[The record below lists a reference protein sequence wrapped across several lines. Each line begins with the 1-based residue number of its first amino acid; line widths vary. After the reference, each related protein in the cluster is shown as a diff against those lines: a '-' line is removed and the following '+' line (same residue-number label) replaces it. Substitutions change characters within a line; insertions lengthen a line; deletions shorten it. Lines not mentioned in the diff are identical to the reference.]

1 MTLVDADHREEPGSF
16 HDPEPP
22 SPSPRFT
29 SSQSTKIAI
38 LLFLATC
45 ASTFLAGTGLGEV
58 TDETTLNDY
67 LWYGFSYSVPIML
80 ILLCH
85 EMGHFLTA
93 RWHGVPASPPFFI
106 PMPILGLFGTMG
118 AVILQPHGRG
128 DRRAIFD
135 IAIMGP
141 LAGLVVAI
149 PVAWLGVQQA
159 GLVEFDPSVGSITLQ
174 DPLLL
179 KWMVQ
184 AKFGVLP
191 PNHDVQLNPLL
202 FAGWAGLFLTGFN
215 LLPIGQF
222 DGGHLL
228 YCLLRKWAHPV
239 SYLIL
244 GLGVLNLVL
253 TQSPAYFLAIFLLLI
268 IGVKHPPTQND
279 AVPIGWG
286 RMVTGWLTLGLFFLC
301 FTPSPIT
308 IHTPEPFAD
317 PADAL
322 QPVNGAAVSIDVAP
336 SEAIFKS

>member
-1 MTLVDADHREEPGSF
+1 MTLVDADHRDEPIF
-16 HDPEPP
+16 YREPEFA
-22 SPSPRFT
+22 PSPRRAAP
-29 SSQSTKIAI
+29 SQSTKIAI
-38 LLFLATC
+38 ILFLATC
-45 ASTFLAGTGLGEV
+45 ASTFLAGTGIGKV
-58 TDETTLNDY
+58 TPETTLNDF
-67 LWYGFSYSVPIML
+67 LWYGLSYSVPIMA

-93 RWHGVPASPPFFI
+93 RAHGVPASPPFFI
-106 PMPILGLFGTMG
+106 PMPIVGLFGTMG

-159 GLVEFDPSVGSITLQ
+159 EIAEFDPGVGSITLH

-191 PNHDVQLNPLL
+191 PHHDVELNPLL

-222 DGGHLL
+222 DGGHIL
-228 YCLLRKWAHPV
+228 YCLVRRLAHPI
-239 SYLIL
+239 SYLVV

-253 TQSPAYFLAIFLLLI
+253 SQSPTYFLAIFLLFI

-279 AVPIGWG
+279 RVSIGWG
-286 RMVTGWLTLGLFFLC
+286 RTICGWLTLGLFFLC
-301 FTPSPIT
+301 FTPTPIT
-308 IHTPEPFAD
+308 INTPEPFKE

-322 QPVNGAAVSIDVAP
+322 QPVNQSPAS
-336 SEAIFKS
+336 AINPGSDARP